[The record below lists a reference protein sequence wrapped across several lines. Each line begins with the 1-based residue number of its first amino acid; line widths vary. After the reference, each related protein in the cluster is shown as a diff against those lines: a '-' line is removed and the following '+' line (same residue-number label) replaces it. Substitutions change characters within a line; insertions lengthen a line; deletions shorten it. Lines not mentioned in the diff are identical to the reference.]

1 MQEKT
6 QPIGGAQKKG
16 RPKTSPTAVIAM
28 TAVNLGQKKC
38 GERES
43 FFHSPNCIQA
53 TTLIVPGFQLAEQV
67 IL

>member
-1 MQEKT
+1 VEQK
-6 QPIGGAQKKG
+6 KKG